1 MSQPHDYSHAESAD
15 LACRACGAP
24 VPAEVWVIV
33 DVAARPDLLAR
44 LRAGT
49 LHELTCPACGHT
61 ATVNAPLLIL
71 RPAAEPPLLFSPAT
85 GDQRERDEEQA
96 ASLLGMLRAHMGA
109 AWREEWLGRG
119 LVGAHRASLPAL
131 LGDDPATAA
140 RLAQAAAGEDDVPPA
155 LRAALAEI
163 LAALQAE
170 GVRVNT
176 SDDLRRALDE
186 RPMLKARLSDAFR
199 ATNNE

>member
-1 MSQPHDYSHAESAD
+1 
-15 LACRACGAP
+15 
-24 VPAEVWVIV
+24 
-33 DVAARPDLLAR
+33 
-44 LRAGT
+44 
-49 LHELTCPACGHT
+49 
-61 ATVNAPLLIL
+61 
-71 RPAAEPPLLFSPAT
+71 
-85 GDQRERDEEQA
+85 
-96 ASLLGMLRAHMGA
+96 MGA